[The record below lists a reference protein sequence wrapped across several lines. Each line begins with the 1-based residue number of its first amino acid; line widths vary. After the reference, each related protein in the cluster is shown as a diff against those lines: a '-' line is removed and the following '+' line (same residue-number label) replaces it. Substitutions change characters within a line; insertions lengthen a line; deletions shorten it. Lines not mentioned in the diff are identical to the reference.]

1 MKRLLKVLA
10 LTLSIMLA
18 LSGSAAFADEELG
31 TIYRQHYGADLT
43 QLPIVEEPLTIDV
56 WRRFSSTI
64 MDSLAD
70 CEVFKKMEELTNV
83 HLEFTPVPSSDRA
96 TTLNLLF
103 ASGDLPDILF
113 KMAVS
118 SSQASQYGP
127 EGMLIDL
134 SQYKDA
140 MPNFNYWLD
149 NYPSARDAITQTDG
163 SIYGCPYILTGYAI
177 RMGSRFFFN
186 SQVLEHAGL
195 TTPPNTLDGFY
206 DYLKAIDGW
215 DYNEN
220 GEDDTIPLAMSSW
233 DALEYILAGSF
244 DVMNRGTSNYWV
256 DQNEDGTARF
266 WHTADGYKELM
277 RYYHK
282 LYEEGLVD
290 PDVFTATFA
299 DLIVKSA
306 NGRALTYIFVNN
318 SPVSGSP
325 YEQYTVPM
333 TETLEGYNGE
343 KVWNNYSMPGSQTTH
358 FNITKDCPEEYRE
371 IMAKWADYFYSVDG
385 MVAYFMGE
393 KDVTYTYDEATDTY
407 NLTDMILKDPEG
419 RNFEQVQSQWCTWA
433 GGMNPSCA
441 TNELFK
447 GGETWPVSLESAAGL
462 IKFTYDTHEGG
473 EMTDGAIWAPFVF
486 DPDTAS
492 DISALT
498 GDFTT
503 YRDEWSASFI
513 TGKKDVDADWD
524 EYVNGF
530 NAIGVDE
537 YLGYINEKIE
547 AMGL

>member
-1 MKRLLKVLA
+1 MKKSVIAFLLA
-10 LTLSIMLA
+10 AAMLFTCC
-18 LSGSAAFADEELG
+18 SAFAVEGPALDPSIYPLSEEKI
-31 TIYRQHYGADLT
+31 TVTVEHAYTDVMPSDWSTVWFWQ
-43 QLPIVEEPLTIDV
+43 QL
-56 WRRFSSTI
+56 
-64 MDSLAD
+64 
-70 CEVFKKMEELTNV
+70 EELTNV

-134 SQYKDA
+134 SQYKDV

-149 NYPSARDAITQTDG
+149 NYPSARDAITQADG

-220 GEDDTIPLAMSSW
+220 GEDDTIPLSMSAW

-492 DISALT
+492 EISALT

-513 TGKKDVDADWD
+513 TGKKDIDADWD

-530 NAIGVDE
+530 NAIGIDD

>member
-1 MKRLLKVLA
+1 
-10 LTLSIMLA
+10 MLFTCC
-18 LSGSAAFADEELG
+18 SAFAVEGPALDPSIYPLSEEKI
-31 TIYRQHYGADLT
+31 TVTVEHAYTDVMPSDWSTVWFWQ
-43 QLPIVEEPLTIDV
+43 QL
-56 WRRFSSTI
+56 
-64 MDSLAD
+64 
-70 CEVFKKMEELTNV
+70 EELTNV

-134 SQYKDA
+134 SQYKDV

-149 NYPSARDAITQTDG
+149 NYPSARNAITQADG

-195 TTPPNTLDGFY
+195 TTPPNTLEGFY

-220 GEDDTIPLAMSSW
+220 GEDDTIPLAMSAW

-371 IMAKWADYFYSVDG
+371 IMAKWADYFYSVERHRRLLHG
-385 MVAYFMGE
+385 
-393 KDVTYTYDEATDTY
+393 
-407 NLTDMILKDPEG
+407 
-419 RNFEQVQSQWCTWA
+419 
-433 GGMNPSCA
+433 
-441 TNELFK
+441 
-447 GGETWPVSLESAAGL
+447 
-462 IKFTYDTHEGG
+462 
-473 EMTDGAIWAPFVF
+473 
-486 DPDTAS
+486 
-492 DISALT
+492 
-498 GDFTT
+498 
-503 YRDEWSASFI
+503 
-513 TGKKDVDADWD
+513 
-524 EYVNGF
+524 
-530 NAIGVDE
+530 
-537 YLGYINEKIE
+537 
-547 AMGL
+547 